1 MPLPVIDKIE
11 RTHVVAGEVTT
22 LQHELRD
29 DTVET
34 GLLVTLT
41 GLSLAELTE
50 VLSGLG
56 DVSLVEVEVDT
67 ADLG

>member
-1 MPLPVIDKIE
+1 MPVIGKIE
-11 RTHVVAGEVTT
+11 ITHVVAGEVTT

-56 DVSLVEVEVDT
+56 DLSLVEVEVD
-67 ADLG
+67 AGSLG